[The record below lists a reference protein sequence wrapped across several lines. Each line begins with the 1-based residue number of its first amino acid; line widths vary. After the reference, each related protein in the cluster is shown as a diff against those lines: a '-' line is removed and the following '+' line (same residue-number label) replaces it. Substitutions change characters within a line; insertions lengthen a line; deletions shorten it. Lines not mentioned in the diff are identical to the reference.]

1 MSESSLTQQTT
12 TLMAKNEAKSS
23 GFLSEKT
30 KETMTGFVLGGLAAC
45 GAVTFTNPW
54 EVVKTRLQLQGE
66 LVRSGTLSAEAKPYH
81 NSFQALGL
89 VFRGEGV
96 RGIQRGLGAAYI
108 YQVCL
113 NGSRLGL
120 YDPIRNIIGHLTGS
134 EGVPTRVASGA
145 LAGMAGAALGSPL
158 YLVKTR
164 MQSFSPIF
172 ATIGHQHHYKSTFSA
187 LSSIFSREGVRGLYR
202 GCDAAMARAGVG
214 SAVQLPTYDY
224 SKRFLKSRFGMVEG
238 TSLHFAAS
246 MICGFLVCCAMNP
259 FDVISTRMYNQK
271 VDPVT
276 KIGVLYKNPVDC
288 LVKMVQTEG
297 VGGLYKGFAAH
308 YLRIGPHTML
318 MFVFYEQLKTGYKKH
333 FG

>member
-1 MSESSLTQQTT
+1 MLLEPRHAQGLGATPLT
-12 TLMAKNEAKSS
+12 
-23 GFLSEKT
+23 FLSQ
-30 KETMTGFVLGGLAAC
+30 
-45 GAVTFTNPW
+45 
-54 EVVKTRLQLQGE
+54 VVKTRLQLQGE

-113 NGSRLGL
+113 NGSRLGF
-120 YDPIRNIIGHLTGS
+120 YDPFRNMVGTITGS
-134 EGVPTRVASGA
+134 DGVTARVAAGA
-145 LAGMAGAALGSPL
+145 LAGMSGAALGSPL

-172 ATIGHQHHYKSTFSA
+172 ATIGHQHHYKSTASA
-187 LSSIFSREGVRGLYR
+187 LSSIWKREGVRGLYR

-224 SKRFLKSRFGMVEG
+224 SKRFLKTRFNMAEG
-238 TSLHFAAS
+238 TGLHFAAS

-276 KIGVLYKNPVDC
+276 KVGVLYKNPVDC

-297 VGGLYKGFAAH
+297 VSGLYKGFAAH
-308 YLRIGPHTML
+308 YLRIG
-318 MFVFYEQLKTGYKKH
+318 
-333 FG
+333 

>member
-1 MSESSLTQQTT
+1 
-12 TLMAKNEAKSS
+12 MA
-23 GFLSEKT
+23 
-30 KETMTGFVLGGLAAC
+30 GFVLGGMAAC

-66 LVRSGTLSAEAKPYH
+66 LVRSGTLAAEAKPYH

-89 VFRGEGV
+89 VFKGEGV
-96 RGIQRGLGAAYI
+96 RGIQRGLGAAYV

-113 NGSRLGL
+113 NGSRLGF
-120 YDPIRNIIGHLTGS
+120 YDPIRNIILNVTGS
-134 EGVPTRVASGA
+134 EGVSARVASGA
-145 LAGMAGAALGSPL
+145 LAGMAGALLGSPL

-164 MQSFSPIF
+164 MQSFSPVF
-172 ATIGHQHHYKSTFSA
+172 ATIGHQHHYSSTWSA
-187 LSSIFSREGVRGLYR
+187 LSSIWKLEGVRGLYR

-224 SKRFLKSRFGMVEG
+224 SKRFLKARFNMVEG

-276 KIGVLYKNPVDC
+276 RVGVLYKNPVDC

-318 MFVFYEQLKTGYKKH
+318 MFVFYEQLKTAYKKH
-333 FG
+333 FD

>member
-1 MSESSLTQQTT
+1 MSESSLQQQSATMMAQESKSTQ
-12 TLMAKNEAKSS
+12 
-23 GFLSEKT
+23 FLSDKT
-30 KETMTGFVLGGLAAC
+30 KETMVGFVLGGLAAC

-81 NSFQALGL
+81 NSFQALSL

-96 RGIQRGLGAAYI
+96 RGIQRGLGAAYV

-120 YDPIRNIIGHLTGS
+120 YEPIRNIIHGITGS
-134 EGVPTRVASGA
+134 DGVPARVASGA
-145 LAGMAGAALGSPL
+145 MAGMAGAALGSPL

-164 MQSFSPIF
+164 MQSFSPVF
-172 ATIGHQHHYKSTFSA
+172 ATIGHQHHYKSTASA
-187 LSSIFSREGVRGLYR
+187 LSSIWKREGVRGLYR

-224 SKRFLKSRFGMVEG
+224 SKRFLKSRFGMAEG
-238 TSLHFAAS
+238 TGLHFAAS

-276 KIGVLYKNPVDC
+276 KVGVLYKNPVDC

-318 MFVFYEQLKTGYKKH
+318 MFVFYERLKAQYKKH
-333 FG
+333 FQ